1 MCITIVYHGDTIME
15 SVTAKF
21 TKKIVLEMDNLIN
34 EGWYAN
40 RSEMI
45 RDAVRRFLER
55 RDRIRFENAVDE
67 DIRWGLHG
75 E

>member
-1 MCITIVYHGDTIME
+1 ME

-21 TKKIVLEMDNLIN
+21 TKKIVLEMDNLIT

-55 RDRIRFENAVDE
+55 RDRIRLEKAVDE

>member
-1 MCITIVYHGDTIME
+1 ME

-21 TKKIVLEMDNLIN
+21 TKKIVSEMDNLIN

-55 RDRIRFENAVDE
+55 RDRIRLEKAVDE